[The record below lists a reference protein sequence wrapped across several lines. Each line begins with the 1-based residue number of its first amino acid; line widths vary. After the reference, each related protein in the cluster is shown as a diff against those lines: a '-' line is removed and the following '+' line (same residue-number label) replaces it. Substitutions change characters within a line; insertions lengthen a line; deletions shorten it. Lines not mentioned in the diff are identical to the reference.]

1 MKDLTVKFNL
11 ADDEYLTALR
21 LVAGAV
27 CTARE
32 ADVDTMEDIKVCIT
46 ESALILK
53 NSGFESVEATFCG
66 DGTIYVLGIGG
77 SPEEGDNDLSVA
89 LISALFEDCQFIV
102 RRGGIIEKV
111 ILKV

>member
-1 MKDLTVKFNL
+1 MKDFIVKFNL

-27 CTARE
+27 CTVRE
-32 ADVDTMEDIKVCIT
+32 VDVDTMEDFKVCVT

-66 DGTIYVLGIGG
+66 DGATYVQGVGG
-77 SPEEGDNDLSVA
+77 KPEEGDNELSVA
-89 LISALFEDCQFIV
+89 LISALFEECEFV
-102 RRGGIIEKV
+102 RRGNVIEKV